1 MTMLQ
6 AGPRLGTC
14 LILPTFNE
22 AENLERLVTA
32 IRGLG
37 RGIRVLVVDDDS
49 PDGTGE
55 IADALAQGRQ
65 DTVVLHRTGRRG
77 YGEALANGIHAAL
90 AQGVDAVL
98 TMDSDFS
105 HDPAA
110 IPLLL
115 EALSEADLV
124 IGSRYVEGG
133 ELRAWP
139 LHRRML
145 SASANTFVRVLFD
158 LPARDCT
165 SGFRAYRR
173 HVVEGIPWTELHSGG
188 YSCLVELLCWA
199 LRRSARVREVPIVFS
214 ERRAGRS
221 KMGLRE
227 ILGGAF
233 NLLWLRARLLGRDN
247 SSA

>member
-124 IGSRYVEGG
+124 IGSRYVPGG
-133 ELRAWP
+133 G
-139 LHRRML
+139 
-145 SASANTFVRVLFD
+145 VRN
-158 LPARDCT
+158 
-165 SGFRAYRR
+165 
-173 HVVEGIPWTELHSGG
+173 WN
-188 YSCLVELLCWA
+188 A
-199 LRRSARVREVPIVFS
+199 LRRAISRGGCVYAQAFLWFAVRDSTAGFRCFRREVLEAIALDRIDSKGYAFQIETTFRAVRKGFRVAEVPIVFTD
-214 ERRAGRS
+214 RAEGSS
-221 KMGLRE
+221 KMSRGIVAEAVWKVPALRVAA
-227 ILGGAF
+227 LF
-233 NLLWLRARLLGRDN
+233 RRL
-247 SSA
+247 